1 MADPYDPPHSDYAS
15 GGSHAPPEPS
25 GIAKTMGVLS
35 IIFASLVILA
45 NLWSLA
51 TAATRFQPKFGNQD
65 PADLAAAQ
73 DFAQQVMPYTLATD
87 SMMLVMSIAL
97 LVIGIGLIKQRPI
110 ARLAAIYW
118 SLAGFVVLGIRSW
131 LFETKIW
138 PAMQPFMNTVMQHAM
153 EKQHTTGKDMPF
165 DPSAFAGAIGH
176 ASQYVSIVILAI
188 FPGLLLL
195 LLNLPSVRERLRRA

>member
-1 MADPYDPPHSDYAS
+1 MADPYEPPHSDYAN

-25 GIAKTMGVLS
+25 GIAKTMGILS
-35 IIFASLVILA
+35 IVFASVVTLA

-51 TAATRFQPKFGNQD
+51 TAATRFQFRMGNQD
-65 PADLAAAQ
+65 PADLAAAEEFTRQ
-73 DFAQQVMPYTLATD
+73 IMPYTVATD
-87 SMMLVMSIAL
+87 AMMLVMSIAL
-97 LVIGIGLIKQRPI
+97 LAIGIGLVKQRPM
-110 ARLAAIYW
+110 ARLGAIYW
-118 SLAGFVVLGIRSW
+118 SLAGFVVLGIRAW

-138 PAMQPFMNTVMQHAM
+138 PRMQPFMTTVMQHAM

-195 LLNLPSVRERLRRA
+195 LMNLPSVKERLRAA

>member
-1 MADPYDPPHSDYAS
+1 MADPYDPPHADYP
-15 GGSHAPPEPS
+15 GPGSHAPPEPS
-25 GIAKTMGVLS
+25 GIAKTMGILS
-35 IIFASLVILA
+35 IVFASLVLLA

-51 TAATRFQPKFGNQD
+51 TAATRFQPKFGHQD
-65 PADLAAAQ
+65 PADLVAAQ
-73 DFAQQVMPYTLATD
+73 EFTQKIMPYTLATD
-87 SMMLVMSIAL
+87 AMMLVMSIAL
-97 LVIGIGLIKQRPI
+97 LAIGIGLVKQRGM

-118 SLAGFVVLGIRSW
+118 SLAGFVVLGIRVW

-138 PAMQPFMNTVMQHAM
+138 PQLQPFMNTVMQHAM

-176 ASQYVSIVILAI
+176 ASQYVSVVVLAI

-195 LLNLPSVRERLRRA
+195 LMNLPSVKERLRSA